1 MKIRMTP
8 LLSAAAL
15 LAGCSSASGPAFN
28 AYSVGLPDGPQTFQ
42 VTCYGLLEGPST
54 CHSKAREICNDQPVR
69 PLEDLVP
76 LGTTDAGERNVRV
89 LRFQCGAA
97 PVAQPARV
105 EPLPPPPSPPPP
117 PPPPEPARK
126 LTLAGDA
133 NFDTAQSTL
142 TPQARAR
149 LDKLIADASGM
160 TFATVTASG
169 HTDSVGSDAYN
180 QALST
185 HRAEAVSAYLS
196 THGLK
201 AERFVSQGYGKSQ
214 PVASNQTD
222 SGRAQNRRVEI
233 VLNPQ

>member
-1 MKIRMTP
+1 MKTRMTS

-28 AYSVGLPDGPQTFQ
+28 AYSVGAPGGPETFQ

-54 CHSKAREICNDQPVR
+54 CRSKASEICNDQPVR
-69 PLEDLVP
+69 PVEDLVP

-105 EPLPPPPSPPPP
+105 VPLPPPP
-117 PPPPEPARK
+117 PPPAAPPRK

-160 TFATVTASG
+160 AFAVVTTTG

-180 QALST
+180 QALSAR
-185 HRAEAVSAYLS
+185 RAETVSAYLKA
-196 THGLK
+196 HGLR
-201 AERFVSQGYGKSQ
+201 AERFVAQGRGEAE

-233 VLNPQ
+233 VLSPQ